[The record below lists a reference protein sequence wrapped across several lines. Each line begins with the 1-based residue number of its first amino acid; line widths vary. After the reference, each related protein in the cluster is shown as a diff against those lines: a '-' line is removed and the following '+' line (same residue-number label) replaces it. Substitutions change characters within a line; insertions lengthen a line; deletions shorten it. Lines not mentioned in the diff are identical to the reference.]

1 MPSQGPSEICRNPAE
16 RPSLPVRKNFII
28 FDLNGVLCQSTHISN
43 SASKGP
49 YRTPQDMDYG
59 GLFDTLINKKVVRV
73 RPGLRCFLREVLG
86 LAHVIIW
93 SSMLMDN
100 TKAVVSFLFRELAM
114 PCLLLGQEHCDD
126 LYDRSGKIVP
136 KVGGGRGPQF
146 LKVLRK
152 NLWVGVPMLEG
163 VPQGYWPTPD
173 NTLLIDDSPAKSV
186 LNPPGNCIFPN
197 PWEGDRNDNFLELEL
212 GPYIRRLAHHSGNV
226 PDFVLSN
233 RIGNRPLGPRDTEFR
248 RLYGFA
254 ELNKLV

>member
-1 MPSQGPSEICRNPAE
+1 M
-16 RPSLPVRKNFII
+16 RKNFII

-59 GLFDTLINKKVVRV
+59 GRFDTVINKKVVRV

-136 KVGGGRGPQF
+136 KVGGGPGPQF

-163 VPQGYWPTPD
+163 VPQGYWPTPE

-212 GPYIRRLAHHSGNV
+212 GPYIRRLAHHSGSV